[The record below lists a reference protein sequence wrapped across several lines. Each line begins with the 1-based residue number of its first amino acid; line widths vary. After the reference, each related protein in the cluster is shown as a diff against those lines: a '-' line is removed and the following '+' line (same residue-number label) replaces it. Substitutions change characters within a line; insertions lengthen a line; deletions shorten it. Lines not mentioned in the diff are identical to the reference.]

1 MIRIHIK
8 QQIHKLTSK
17 QKRMVRINS
26 YDTIVFINMNVIV
39 NLIDNNDDDLLLFLY
54 EQLCCSKIAVTVM

>member
-1 MIRIHIK
+1 
-8 QQIHKLTSK
+8 
-17 QKRMVRINS
+17 MVRINS